1 MSNPVNISD
10 AVTLIF
16 IYDRFNFH
24 KDILFLT
31 RVFCLFIT
39 LGSVLSFFRFLKI
52 YSGGWRRR
60 FGILLLL
67 LPLRHAICCISLFVL
82 LYMYNSDKCCINNCQ
97 SIVNSFMNCLFDYYI
112 LSFRCEIL
120 CCFISFIS
128 LSFLFLFTPITI
140 CPFEWFGIDM
150 CIWSSV

>member
-10 AVTLIF
+10 TVTLIF
-16 IYDRFNFH
+16 IYDWFNFH
-24 KDILFLT
+24 MDILVLT

-39 LGSVLSFFRFLKI
+39 LGSDLSFSA
-52 YSGGWRRR
+52 YWSS
-60 FGILLLL
+60 ILEDEDEDLVFYYYYY
-67 LPLRHAICCISLFVL
+67 PCIMLSLHYLIVL

-150 CIWSSV
+150 GIWSSV